1 MSFSVR
7 TAQKAAEISDGKD
20 TFRGGLFIDLTYTK
34 LSTRLRGAY
43 ILTEAAMTA
52 LVSGR
57 VKLSF
62 FNLPDD
68 DWKNQIEKEER

>member
-1 MSFSVR
+1 MSFSTRV
-7 TAQKAAEISDGKD
+7 AQKAAEISDGKD
-20 TFRGGLFIDLTYTK
+20 TFRGGLSIDLTYIK
-34 LSTRLRGAY
+34 LSTRLRGVY
-43 ILTEAAMTA
+43 IFAEAAMSA

-68 DWKNQIEKEER
+68 DWKSGMEKLEK